1 VAKDY
6 DFRPDQDNS
15 VDLDKLLLTQRQRF
29 NLLRWVLYGVFCLA
43 GLLLQDAVLCR
54 VDIRGG
60 CTDLVPCLIFM
71 ITALQGAEHGSIFAL
86 IAAVFYYCTGSAPGL
101 YVIPLITVSAV
112 LVAVLRQAALR
123 RGFFSILLCA
133 ALTMFVYEF
142 AVFGI
147 GLFLGQTLPQ
157 RWMTAVM
164 TAAVTLI
171 AVPVAYPIVR
181 VIGKIGGEAW
191 KE

>member
-1 VAKDY
+1 
-6 DFRPDQDNS
+6 
-15 VDLDKLLLTQRQRF
+15 
-29 NLLRWVLYGVFCLA
+29 
-43 GLLLQDAVLCR
+43 
-54 VDIRGG
+54 
-60 CTDLVPCLIFM
+60 M
-71 ITALQGAEHGSIFAL
+71 
-86 IAAVFYYCTGSAPGL
+86 
-101 YVIPLITVSAV
+101 
-112 LVAVLRQAALR
+112 VAVLRQAALR
-123 RGFFSILLCA
+123 RGFFSSLLCA
-133 ALTMFVYEF
+133 ALTMFVYEC